1 MTTLLAKWDTWVIF
15 KTLLSCPIKV
25 TKFVFSK
32 QIYACRSLGLRI
44 HLTGNMMS
52 GKPKGH
58 FWLCIISHAK
68 SQASLER
75 AKLFGIRGILCYY
88 CRSYCDRAKPG
99 LSQKSTWKLLCLWW
113 LMSHPITSAMSTF
126 NAFVLLAMAMI
137 YARETSFISWSSS
150 SRKLLYEEFW
160 SYDAANEASF
170 YIFFSSFFVLVLTIL
185 TSSMLEKLRTK
196 MLTWTRVAE
205 SVRKKTSLQ
214 AL

>member
-1 MTTLLAKWDTWVIF
+1 MPELGFANSFDWKHDVWQTERTFLALHNITCKIPSQSGKS
-15 KTLLSCPIKV
+15 KTLWQKRNLKKSDLRG
-25 TKFVFSK
+25 
-32 QIYACRSLGLRI
+32 IYA
-44 HLTGNMMS
+44 TM
-52 GKPKGH
+52 
-58 FWLCIISHAK
+58 
-68 SQASLER
+68 
-75 AKLFGIRGILCYY
+75 Y

-126 NAFVLLAMAMI
+126 NAFVLLAASMI

-170 YIFFSSFFVLVLTIL
+170 YIFFFLVLTIL

-214 AL
+214 AFIRE

>member
-1 MTTLLAKWDTWVIF
+1 
-15 KTLLSCPIKV
+15 
-25 TKFVFSK
+25 
-32 QIYACRSLGLRI
+32 
-44 HLTGNMMS
+44 MS

-75 AKLFGIRGILCYY
+75 AKLFGKRGILKKSDLRGILCYY

-137 YARETSFISWSSS
+137 YVCQRNQLY
-150 SRKLLYEEFW
+150 LLKQQLK
-160 SYDAANEASF
+160 EASLWGILVIWCSKRSIILYLF
-170 YIFFSSFFVLVLTIL
+170 LVLFRLSTYHL
-185 TSSMLEKLRTK
+185 D
-196 MLTWTRVAE
+196 VVNAG
-205 SVRKKTSLQ
+205 KTSYKDVDMDQGCWICKEKDIVTSLYKRIETLPNHITVAVRTMQ
-214 AL
+214 

>member
-1 MTTLLAKWDTWVIF
+1 MQNPKQVWKEQNSLAKEEF
-15 KTLLSCPIKV
+15 KKV
-25 TKFVFSK
+25 S
-32 QIYACRSLGLRI
+32 
-44 HLTGNMMS
+44 
-52 GKPKGH
+52 
-58 FWLCIISHAK
+58 
-68 SQASLER
+68 
-75 AKLFGIRGILCYY
+75 GIRGILCYY

-126 NAFVLLAMAMI
+126 NAFVLLAASMI

>member
-1 MTTLLAKWDTWVIF
+1 
-15 KTLLSCPIKV
+15 
-25 TKFVFSK
+25 
-32 QIYACRSLGLRI
+32 
-44 HLTGNMMS
+44 MS

-75 AKLFGIRGILCYY
+75 AKLFGKRGIKKSLISEGFYATMY

-126 NAFVLLAMAMI
+126 NAFVLLAASMI

-214 AL
+214 AFIRE

>member
-1 MTTLLAKWDTWVIF
+1 
-15 KTLLSCPIKV
+15 
-25 TKFVFSK
+25 
-32 QIYACRSLGLRI
+32 
-44 HLTGNMMS
+44 MS

-58 FWLCIISHAK
+58 FWLCIISHGK

-75 AKLFGIRGILCYY
+75 AKLFGKGGISKKSRGIRGILCYY

-126 NAFVLLAMAMI
+126 NAFVLLAAAMI

-170 YIFFSSFFVLVLTIL
+170 YIFFSSFFFLVLTIL

-214 AL
+214 AFIRE

>member
-1 MTTLLAKWDTWVIF
+1 
-15 KTLLSCPIKV
+15 
-25 TKFVFSK
+25 
-32 QIYACRSLGLRI
+32 
-44 HLTGNMMS
+44 MS

-75 AKLFGIRGILCYY
+75 AKLFGKRGILKKSDLRGILCYY

-126 NAFVLLAMAMI
+126 NAFVLLATAMI

-214 AL
+214 AFIRE